1 MTDFTQILGV
11 VDGFMTLGILVWFT
25 YQHRQD
31 IKELKKENAVAGE
44 KHLADVKRSAEE
56 YASLLEK
63 TLVALN
69 KNQDLMKDHLMGLET
84 NIKKYIDD
92 AFK

>member
-1 MTDFTQILGV
+1 MDFTQILSI

-31 IKELKKENAVAGE
+31 IKELKRANTVSSE
-44 KHLADVKRSAEE
+44 KHLADIKRNAEE

-69 KNQDLMKDHLMGLET
+69 KNQDLMKDYISGLET
-84 NIKKYIDD
+84 NIKKHIDD
-92 AFK
+92 TFK